1 MKNALI
7 PLKKIR
13 ERIFGGGGGENP
25 PKRRNKALYGPKR
38 HLGGQKCHREECG
51 FVRPYKGQ

>member
-13 ERIFGGGGGENP
+13 ERIFGGGGGGENP
-25 PKRRNKALYGPKR
+25 LKAAKRRHP
-38 HLGGQKCHREECG
+38 GGKD
-51 FVRPYKGQ
+51 P